1 MFRQF
6 SVFCGLIYLAGA
18 ITLSA
23 FTTNFQQGQ
32 AAPAKSDPVIQ
43 TAAAK
48 GELAPK
54 LKPEDV
60 IAIQKIQK
68 KYLGDQ
74 VQIDRIAQA
83 AQSQIGK
90 YQQEM
95 QALSKELAE
104 ATDKAMLAAGA
115 DKSKW
120 QLNGES
126 LELTPIPPPK
136 LPEPKKPK

>member
-23 FTTNFQQGQ
+23 FTANFQQGQ

-126 LELTPIPPPK
+126 LELTSIPPPK
-136 LPEPKKPK
+136 PPEPKKPK